1 MTVPPALPA
10 LARRDIL
17 RAALAVPLAAAVG
30 ACAAETASRQ
40 PAVLTAADLELAPG
54 TAYPL
59 VALPGKSP
67 MGQIYDRP
75 PNYET
80 PAGRLIGQR
89 NYPYTDNDYYYV
101 RYREADVPKI
111 SRRDYTLTLGGDAAT
126 RELTLSFDD
135 LADRADTTIGTV
147 GSCTGEGV
155 GMHRPI
161 IAAMPW
167 MKGDVSCAEW
177 TGVRV
182 ADLLREAGITP
193 AAQNVSFQGGRVITL
208 TKPEYWRSY
217 PAADLLGT
225 DAILAVRMNGEDLNF
240 WNGFPVRLVVPGC
253 FSPSWVKQVVRMEAR
268 TTPHPL
274 EWSGRKITLNKLK
287 LMSLISTPTDGTPI
301 PRGATVELTGVA
313 YDDGTGISAVE
324 TSLDD
329 GATWQPA
336 DLEDPVSRHAWRV
349 FRARATFPTAGQQR
363 VLSRS
368 IGTNGDVQ
376 DLDPSPDAQKNAGR
390 KETASRLFAA
400 VYEVVA

>member
-1 MTVPPALPA
+1 MTTPPIYPLTRRNILLAALALPA
-10 LARRDIL
+10 G
-17 RAALAVPLAAAVG
+17 AALN
-30 ACAAETASRQ
+30 ACARPVKTPGAD
-40 PAVLTAADLELAPG
+40 VLTAADLKLASG

-59 VALPGKSP
+59 VTLPGKGP

-80 PAGRLIGQR
+80 PAEHLIGTKH
-89 NYPYTDNDYYYV
+89 YPYTDNEYYYV
-101 RYREADVPKI
+101 RYREADVPTI
-111 SRRDYTLTLGGDAAT
+111 SREDYRLTLGGDAAT
-126 RELTLSFDD
+126 RELTLRFDD

-161 IAAMPW
+161 IPAMPW

-182 ADLLREAGITP
+182 ADLLREAGMTD
-193 AAQNVSFQGGRVITL
+193 AAQNVSFRGGRVITL

-274 EWSGRKITLNKLK
+274 EWSGRKVSLNKLK
-287 LMSLISTPTDGTPI
+287 LMSLITTPTDGTRI

-313 YDDGTGISAVE
+313 YDDGTGISVVE

-329 GATWQPA
+329 GATWQPT
-336 DLEDPVSRHAWRV
+336 DLEASVGHYTWRV
-349 FRARATFPTAGQQR
+349 FRTRVTFPSAGQQR
-363 VLSRS
+363 VLSRAIS
-368 IGTNGDVQ
+368 TNGDVQ
-376 DLDPSPDAQKNAGR
+376 ELDPSPDAAKNAGR
-390 KETASRLFAA
+390 KDTGSRLFAG
-400 VYEVVA
+400 VFEVVA